1 MAETYNSINAN
12 VNNPYPNEHLVYWD
26 CKRNFVYFNKKTKN
40 LGVYIYIYISNYFS
54 KKKTH
59 THYIIYFTLHF
70 KNVIFLSSFLLFY
83 LSHNK
88 NIKK

>member
-1 MAETYNSINAN
+1 M
-12 VNNPYPNEHLVYWD
+12 
-26 CKRNFVYFNKKTKN
+26 KRYSWAQIMG
-40 LGVYIYIYISNYFS
+40 LGFTPPQYLTTFP

-70 KNVIFLSSFLLFY
+70 KNVILLSSFLLFY